1 MEKDLVQ
8 QYIEMF
14 VEDMQLFVSTVVIA
28 FIIVVGFA
36 IRYKGKNEKDKE
48 EIKEMINKGK
58 QDTMLVNEKIHF
70 FERFIKEIKD
80 SNKEIKGDI
89 KKILSN
95 LNKKD

>member
-14 VEDMQLFVSTVVIA
+14 VEDMQLFISTVVIA

-36 IRYKGKNEKDKE
+36 IRYKSKNEKDKE

-70 FERFIKEIKD
+70 FEIFIKEIKD
-80 SNKEIKGDI
+80 SNKEIKEDI